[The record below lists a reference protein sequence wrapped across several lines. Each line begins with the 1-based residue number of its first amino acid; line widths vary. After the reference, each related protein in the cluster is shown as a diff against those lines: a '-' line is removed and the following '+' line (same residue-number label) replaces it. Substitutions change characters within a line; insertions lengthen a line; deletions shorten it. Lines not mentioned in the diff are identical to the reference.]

1 MDTAATNSNHF
12 ASRAVDIVQDGAP
25 STACVAGDR
34 SRFHITLLSR
44 SDKMRHER

>member
-25 STACVAGDR
+25 STAGDR
-34 SRFHITLLSR
+34 SRFHITSLSR
-44 SDKMRHER
+44 SDKMRLER